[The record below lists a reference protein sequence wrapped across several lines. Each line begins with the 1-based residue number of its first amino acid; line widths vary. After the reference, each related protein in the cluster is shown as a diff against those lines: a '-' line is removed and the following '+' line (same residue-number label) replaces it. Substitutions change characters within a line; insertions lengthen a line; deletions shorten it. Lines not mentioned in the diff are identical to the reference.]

1 MIWGQH
7 RRLREEV
14 AEGTLVVQSIPSG
27 ENLAD
32 FLTKVLRA
40 PEQERQT
47 RQVLV
52 NVIAQVGVMPLLR
65 RDTSGNSN
73 CRTLSRSNSC
83 GGMFMTSSVDQMS

>member
-7 RRLREEV
+7 HRLREEV

-47 RQVLV
+47 RRVLV
-52 NVIAQVGVMPLLR
+52 NVEEVIAQVGVMPLLR
-65 RDTSGNSN
+65 
-73 CRTLSRSNSC
+73 C
-83 GGMFMTSSVDQMS
+83 